1 MLKDGRLHKEDW
13 KYYLEEKA
21 EWINSQNL
29 KDTAKILELSSEIDK
44 LKEENVALRMVIE
57 ELKKWEKKE
66 EKKSEWVS
74 DKEWYI
80 KFSKLLSKD
89 LYDHAKYFYERFV
102 EWEKFVEWKV
112 WYQTE
117 KKKKET
123 GNDQI
128 KEDDVR
134 EEVYWWY
141 KFHKD
146 DVDKAEMEFME
157 DLIREIKEKWLE
169 LPF

>member
-1 MLKDGRLHKEDW
+1 
-13 KYYLEEKA
+13 
-21 EWINSQNL
+21 
-29 KDTAKILELSSEIDK
+29 
-44 LKEENVALRMVIE
+44 MVNE
-57 ELKKWEKKE
+57 ELKK
-66 EKKSEWVS
+66 SEW
-74 DKEWYI
+74 EWNRDGYI
-80 KFSKLLSKD
+80 KFSNLLSKD

-123 GNDQI
+123 DNNQL

-146 DVDKAEMEFME
+146 EVDKAEMEFME
-157 DLIREIKEKWLE
+157 DLIRERKEKWLE